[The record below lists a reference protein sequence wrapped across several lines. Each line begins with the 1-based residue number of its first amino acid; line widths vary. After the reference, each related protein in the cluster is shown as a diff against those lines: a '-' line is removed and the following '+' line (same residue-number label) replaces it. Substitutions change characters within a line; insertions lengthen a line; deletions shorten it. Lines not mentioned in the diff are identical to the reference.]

1 MSKPW
6 EPFDPAGRP
15 VGGDVLYELRADPGW
30 LRGRLAMILAII
42 AVVPFAAAVASGAGL
57 VAYLIAGAVVVVC
70 DVAYAAW
77 WRGAMS
83 PTRLRITTAEGVLEG
98 GRGGAVRIPVGD
110 VESIDVLPGGTTT
123 GPFGALVS
131 VMVTRESDGETR
143 GARTYLPADVVENVD
158 ELIQAALDRAPG
170 AEMRRQDR
178 LEAEE

>member
-6 EPFDPAGRP
+6 ESFDPAGRP
-15 VGGDVLYELRADPGW
+15 VVGDVLYELRADPGW
-30 LRGRLAMILAII
+30 LRGRLALILAII

-83 PTRLRITTAEGVLEG
+83 RTRLRITTAEVVLEG
-98 GRGGAVRIPVGD
+98 VRGGGVRIPVGD

-123 GPFGALVS
+123 GPFGALVG
-131 VMVTRESDGETR
+131 VVVTRESDGETR
-143 GARTYLPADVVENVD
+143 SARTYLPADVVENVD